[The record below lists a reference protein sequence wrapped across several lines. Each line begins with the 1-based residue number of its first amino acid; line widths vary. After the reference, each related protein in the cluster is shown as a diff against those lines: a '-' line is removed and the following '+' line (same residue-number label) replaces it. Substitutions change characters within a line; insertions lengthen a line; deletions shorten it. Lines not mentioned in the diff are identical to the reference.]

1 MKRTY
6 WIALLLTFVL
16 GVCSPALAAGNGET
30 TYRALLIGIDGYQT
44 NALSGCVNDTARM
57 AQTLQAA
64 NEAGAFYQ
72 SPTVL
77 ANLQTDEISASFS
90 EVNNWGVDDDDVT
103 FFYFA
108 GHGFMSDKGTPA
120 IVGKDS
126 KMLRISEL
134 VSLLDQV
141 PGVKLV
147 AFDNRYADSLLPKLS
162 KQDGTLAKALSN
174 YNTAVVDAFKASPKA
189 SDYYVLSA
197 STLSSSVEAALQ
209 TGEDPRGLITY
220 YLTAGCGYD
229 YVGQRPTEELPADA
243 NSNGAVSLG
252 EIRDYIES
260 QLLKRPDATDLVF
273 DVQIQPA
280 GSSFPVLARR
290 ATAEVLEV
298 KLEEGPVEV
307 PLGRVRQLEAQTQP
321 INASRHTI
329 YWSSSDLS
337 VATVDETGTVQGVK
351 PGAARI
357 AATTSNG
364 LTVSTDVNVRDIT
377 PVDELRLNTP
387 RLALAVGSTTKLN
400 LTVLPE
406 NASEPIHWTSDD
418 TGVVTVDHE
427 GNLSL
432 VGLGETFV
440 TVSTDGGLEATCAIA
455 VVPTDKVVTK
465 IEVDKTK
472 LEIFEG
478 ESRNVRSRVKPADAA
493 DPIVQFS
500 SSDPRIADITGESII
515 VGVARGECTVYATAS
530 NGESIPIKVTVK
542 GASVQLNR
550 DSLLLKQPAAS
561 GQLKAQVKPNGT
573 ESAIT
578 WESSDPAV
586 ATVEDGKI
594 TAVAEG
600 VCSITASLENGA
612 SATCRVMVGGTP
624 VKNVKVKP
632 GKLTLDAGAKQALEV
647 QVKPANASLASLSW
661 NSSDDSVAQVDDTG
675 MVTAVG
681 PGQAIIGVKTLGG
694 GKARCLVTVR
704 GDATGEAGEN
714 ANVSELTVTPSELS
728 LVVGLPG
735 ANTAQLTVD
744 APVSAGTVQVK
755 YASSNPKVA
764 AVDQEGNVTA
774 RSAGKAVIRAK
785 AGKKAMVDCKVTV
798 VGNRVQYKKPVVGDE
813 EKIYTSARQIF
824 YKDGQLMVQ
833 MYFVNRAKAATAPEA
848 GTIYITLQD
857 GTSVAFKELEAG
869 KKLAAG
875 KAGTLGFKVKVQEGD
890 ALYGLDL
897 RGATAQLY
905 PQGEMPEGLA
915 APATDAPA
923 TDAPADDDAQAEG
936 PVDDAEGDDEA
947 AAND

>member
-1 MKRTY
+1 MKRFS
-6 WIALLLTFVL
+6 WIALLLTLVL
-16 GVCSPALAAGNGET
+16 GTCSSALAAGNGET

-77 ANLQTDEISASFS
+77 ANLQTDEIVSSFS
-90 EVNNWGVDDDDVT
+90 EVHNWGVDDDDVT

-126 KMLRISEL
+126 KMLKISEL

-162 KQDGTLAKALSN
+162 KQDGTLAKALSK
-174 YNTAVVDAFKASPKA
+174 YNTAVIDAFKASPKA
-189 SDYYVLSA
+189 ADYYVLSA

-209 TGEDPRGLITY
+209 AGEEPRGLITY

-229 YVGQRPTEELPADA
+229 YVGLRPADELPADT
-243 NSNGAVSLG
+243 NLNGAVSLG

-260 QLLKRPDATDLVF
+260 QILKRPDATDLVF

-298 KLEEGPVEV
+298 KLEEGPVDV
-307 PLGRVRQLEAQTQP
+307 PLGRTRQLEAQTQP

-337 VATVDETGTVQGVK
+337 VATVDETGAVQGVK

-364 LTVSTDVNVRDIT
+364 LTVSTEVNVRDIT

-387 RLALAVGSTTKLN
+387 RLALAMGSTTKLN

-406 NASEPIHWTSDD
+406 NASEPIKWASDD
-418 TGVVTVDHE
+418 TGVVTVDQE
-427 GNLSL
+427 GNLNC
-432 VGLGETFV
+432 VGLGETFI
-440 TVSTDGGLEATCAIA
+440 TVSTDGGLEATCALT
-455 VVPTDKVVTK
+455 VVPKDKVVTK
-465 IEVDKTK
+465 VEVDKTR

-500 SSDPRIADITGESII
+500 SSDPSIADITGESII

-530 NGESIPIKVTVK
+530 SGQSVPIKVIVK
-542 GASVQLNR
+542 GASVLLSK
-550 DSLLLKQPAAS
+550 DSLLLKPGA
-561 GQLKAQVKPNGT
+561 GTQLKAQVKPAGT

-578 WESSDPAV
+578 WESSDPAI
-586 ATVEDGKI
+586 ATVEEGKI

-600 VCSITASLENGA
+600 TCAITASLENGA

-624 VKNVKVKP
+624 AKNVKLKP
-632 GKLTLDAGAKQALEV
+632 GKLTLDGGAKQALEV

-661 NSSDDSVAQVDDTG
+661 KSSDERVAQVDDTG
-675 MVTAVG
+675 LVTAVG
-681 PGQAIIGVKTLGG
+681 PGRAIIGVKTFGG

-704 GDATGEAGEN
+704 GDATGEGGES
-714 ANVSELTVTPSELS
+714 ANVSELTVTPSELN

-735 ANTAQLTVD
+735 ADRAQLTVD
-744 APVSAGTVQVK
+744 APVSAGAVQVK

-764 AVDQEGNVTA
+764 SVDQEGNVTA
-774 RSAGKAVIRAK
+774 RSPGKAIIRAK
-785 AGKKAMVDCKVTV
+785 AGKKAMVDCKIAVA
-798 VGNRVQYKKPVVGDE
+798 GNRAQYKKPVVGDE
-813 EKIYTSARQIF
+813 EQIYTSARQIF
-824 YKDGQLMVQ
+824 YKDGHLMVQ
-833 MYFVNRAKAATAPEA
+833 MFFVNRTKAAAAPEA
-848 GTIYITLQD
+848 GTIYITLKD

-869 KKLAAG
+869 KKLAPG

-897 RGATAQLY
+897 RGATAKLY

-915 APATDAPA
+915 APETDTPEA
-923 TDAPADDDAQAEG
+923 DAQEADV
-936 PVDDAEGDDEA
+936 PADDAEGGDA